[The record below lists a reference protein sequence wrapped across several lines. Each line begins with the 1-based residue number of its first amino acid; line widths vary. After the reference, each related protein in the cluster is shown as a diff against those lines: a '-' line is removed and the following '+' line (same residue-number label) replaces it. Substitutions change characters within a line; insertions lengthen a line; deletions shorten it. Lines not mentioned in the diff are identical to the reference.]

1 MRIDDLSQLG
11 PAVRAELE
19 RQIKER
25 QRQNQQKEHCKPKRS
40 DEFDSQLERN
50 FYITDILPKILSGQ
64 IIDIELHKS
73 FELLPKSEYCGL
85 KLPSARY
92 TPDFLITYRN
102 GNIEAIETKSKA
114 IRKLQRDYIYRRRL
128 FIEKYC
134 RPNGWAFREII
145 VD

>member
-25 QRQNQQKEHCKPKRS
+25 QKQSQQKERCKPKRS

-50 FYITDILPKILSGQ
+50 FYITDLLPKILSGQ
-64 IIDIELHKS
+64 IIDIELHKN

-102 GNIEAIETKSKA
+102 GTIEAIETKSKA

>member
-25 QRQNQQKEHCKPKRS
+25 QKQSQRKEHCKPKRS

-50 FYITDILPKILSGQ
+50 FYMTDILPKILSGQ
-64 IIDIELHKS
+64 VIDVELHKS

-102 GNIEAIETKSKA
+102 GTIEAVETKSKA

-145 VD
+145 AD

>member
-25 QRQNQQKEHCKPKRS
+25 QKQNQRKEHCKPKQS

-50 FYITDILPKILSGQ
+50 FYMTDILPKILSGQ
-64 IIDIELHKS
+64 VIDVELHKS

-102 GNIEAIETKSKA
+102 GTIEAVETKSKA

-145 VD
+145 AD

>member
-25 QRQNQQKEHCKPKRS
+25 QKEHCKPKRS

-50 FYITDILPKILSGQ
+50 FYITDLLPKILNGQ
-64 IIDIELHKS
+64 IVDIELHKS

-85 KLPSARY
+85 RLPSARY
-92 TPDFLITYRN
+92 TPDFLVTYRN
-102 GNIEAIETKSKA
+102 GTIEAIETKSKA

>member
-25 QRQNQQKEHCKPKRS
+25 QRQNQRKEHCKSKQS

-50 FYITDILPKILSGQ
+50 FYMTDILPKILSGQ
-64 IIDIELHKS
+64 VIDVELHKS

-102 GNIEAIETKSKA
+102 GTIEAIETKSKA